1 MGDGSHI
8 YMDAFDTYILYI
20 YIHAHTH
27 TYTYIL
33 YMCSLVFPATVILAP
48 GKIFGEFPAILG
60 RDPRCGMGAARN
72 GQDLGNRR
80 NQQHSGRH
88 KPWNL
93 TIKKNM
99 GNVL

>member
-1 MGDGSHI
+1 
-8 YMDAFDTYILYI
+8 
-20 YIHAHTH
+20 
-27 TYTYIL
+27 
-33 YMCSLVFPATVILAP
+33 
-48 GKIFGEFPAILG
+48 
-60 RDPRCGMGAARN
+60 MGAARN

-99 GNVL
+99 GNFL

>member
-1 MGDGSHI
+1 MHTHIHIHI
-8 YMDAFDTYILYI
+8 YCICVHWFSQLY
-20 YIHAHTH
+20 
-27 TYTYIL
+27 
-33 YMCSLVFPATVILAP
+33 TVILAP

-99 GNVL
+99 GNFL